1 MGSNAGD
8 LTPLNPITARTVK
21 SDSKLTKFPI
31 TASNAKVTAVNGN
44 HGRACHQQH
53 AHADGKCAGCLA
65 TQGRSRT
72 GASISVVLFLAKV
85 GSRAGYT
92 KIR

>member
-1 MGSNAGD
+1 MDAPAINSTLMECVQAVLRYRGD
-8 LTPLNPITARTVK
+8 R
-21 SDSKLTKFPI
+21 
-31 TASNAKVTAVNGN
+31 
-44 HGRACHQQH
+44 
-53 AHADGKCAGCLA
+53 AGCLA
-65 TQGRSRT
+65 IQGRSRT

>member
-44 HGRACHQQH
+44 HGRACHQQY
-53 AHADGKCAGCLA
+53 ADGKCAGGLA